1 MFTIQRRKKM
11 TCEECES
18 IDVTTSLDDM
28 KNEFNKLL
36 CDDCY
41 TDYRR
46 TIQHIFGLKDLF
58 DVDDFFQTHDI
69 QYKEREDEDI

>member
-1 MFTIQRRKKM
+1 M

-18 IDVTTSLDDM
+18 IDVTASLDDM

>member
-1 MFTIQRRKKM
+1 M